1 MLVKDEQ
8 EYLTSEEVAKR
19 LRVEHD
25 VVTRWLRQ
33 GRLAGYKFGKQWRV
47 RVDEFEKFVEERRN
61 VGDEPRSNPD
71 TDKFQIVTL
80 PSFEEEARG

>member
-8 EYLTSEEVAKR
+8 EYLTSEEVARR
-19 LRVEHD
+19 LRVEHG

-47 RVDEFEKFVEERRN
+47 RPDEFERFVRESHN
-61 VGDEPRSNPD
+61 LGDQPKADPD
-71 TDKFQIVTL
+71 TEKREIIHFPYPEQEL
-80 PSFEEEARG
+80 GR